1 MRRESNFKLANA
13 FDLALEPDKSCLVE
27 TEFFS
32 VDNADVMAYASAKV
46 EGCIGDVEKAIAL
59 YYAVRD
65 EIPYDPYHCL
75 LTNEQFHAK
84 QVLADRRGFCIPKA
98 LLLATLARCVGIPSL
113 IGFADVVNH
122 LSTPKMRELC
132 QNELYFH
139 GYAVLYV
146 EGQWLKLSPAF
157 NLSMCE
163 KFDSRPL
170 EFDGKSDALLH
181 EYDMKNRRHMQYLT
195 DYGAVADLPY
205 DKVTDELWFRFP
217 ELMDFLKTQQ
227 ANSFNEELQKLT
239 K

>member
-1 MRRESNFKLANA
+1 MRCESNFKLTET
-13 FDLALEPDKSCLVE
+13 FDLRHEPDESCLAE

-32 VDNADVMAYASAKV
+32 VGNADVMAYANAKV
-46 EGCIGDVEKAIAL
+46 QGCVTDVEKAVAL

-65 EIPYDPYHCL
+65 EAPYDPYHCL
-75 LTNEQFHAK
+75 LTQEQFQAK

-113 IGFADVVNH
+113 VGFADVVNH
-122 LSTPKMRELC
+122 LTTPKMKELC
-132 QNELYFH
+132 RNELYFH
-139 GYAVLYV
+139 GYAALYV
-146 EGQWLKLSPAF
+146 GGQWLKVSPAF
-157 NLSMCE
+157 NLSMCQ

-205 DKVTDELWFRFP
+205 QQVMAELWFRFP
-217 ELMDFLKTQQ
+217 ELMDFLKNRQ
-227 ANSFNEELQKLT
+227 AANFNEELQKL
-239 K
+239 KK